1 MKKRAILFAMNE
13 YRTSNSILAG
23 KLPATVN
30 DVKTLNKKL
39 KQLNFDTEEYVD
51 LTLKDFK
58 SKLKSFAQEAP
69 CDSLNIVYFSG
80 HGGHSRGE
88 NYIYPVD
95 FGVNLD
101 EKNSIED
108 SAYNIRNISDEFK
121 REVKLIIIVDACRTN
136 LTPEY
141 SSNYSEMS
149 ASKNTYIAYATK
161 FDEPSICNSKMSF
174 FTESL
179 CENILTPNISI
190 DELFISVRASLYLKY
205 NKQISNSINGLMES
219 ITLNFQL
226 HKDDIGKAIVEFV
239 DKFGDMYI
247 DKFGC
252 FAGDDLIFIDVA
264 QYYGISVLDA
274 IYKFEVF
281 DSQRYNI
288 TMSLTEDHRKLIAFW
303 GMLNNGLK
311 QDEFYTWQYRG
322 RPIRLGEIPP
332 LPFDMQKPM
341 PDEERKI
348 EVDFSIKCVGKSIE
362 INTNLPDNFELY
374 GEINGVNKFNGIEV
388 KNGKAYIPI
397 PDKNM
402 KIEQLDM
409 YSVIATVSGVDMKV
423 VGDRCRNLVGKF
435 VKFDPINGNGI
446 EYHYKSK

>member
-13 YRTSNSILAG
+13 YKASNSIRAG
-23 KLPATVN
+23 NLPATIN
-30 DVKTLNKKL
+30 DVKTLNKRL
-39 KQLNFDTEEYVD
+39 NQLNFETKEYID
-51 LTLKDFK
+51 LTLKEFK
-58 SKLKSFAQEAP
+58 SKLELFAKEAP

-88 NYIYPVD
+88 NYLYSVD
-95 FGVNLD
+95 FGINLD
-101 EKNSIED
+101 EGKSIED
-108 SAYNIRNISDEFK
+108 SAYNIRNFSNEFK

-149 ASKNTYIAYATK
+149 ALKNTYIAYATQ
-161 FDEPSICNSKMSF
+161 FDEPSMCTPKMSF

-219 ITLNFQL
+219 ITLNSQL
-226 HKDDIGKAIVEFV
+226 QEDDIGKAIVEFV

-247 DKFGC
+247 DKFGY
-252 FAGDDLIFIDVA
+252 FAGDDLVFIDAA

-274 IYKFEVF
+274 IYKFQIL
-281 DSQRYNI
+281 DSQRCNV
-288 TMSLTEDHRKLIAFW
+288 TTNLTEDHRKLIAFW

-311 QDEFYTWQYRG
+311 QDEFYTWEYRG

-332 LPFDMQKPM
+332 LPIDMQKPI
-341 PDEERKI
+341 PDEKRKI
-348 EVDFSIKCVGKSIE
+348 EVNFSIRYVGKGIE
-362 INTNLPDNFELY
+362 IDTNLPDNFRFY
-374 GEINGVNKFNGIEV
+374 GEINRSSKFNNIEV

-397 PDKNM
+397 ADENM

-409 YSVIATVSGVDMKV
+409 YSVLATVSGVDMKI
-423 VGDRCRNLVGKF
+423 VGDRCRNLVGEF
-435 VKFDPINGNGI
+435 VQFNPINGNRV
-446 EYHYKSK
+446 EFHYKCK

>member
-13 YRTSNSILAG
+13 YKDSKSIRAG
-23 KLPATVN
+23 NLPATVN
-30 DVKTLNKKL
+30 DVKTLSKKL
-39 KQLNFDTEEYVD
+39 KQLDFETKEYVD
-51 LTLKDFK
+51 LTLKEFK
-58 SKLKSFAQEAP
+58 NELELFAENAP

-88 NYIYPVD
+88 NYLYSVD
-95 FGVNLD
+95 FGINLD
-101 EKNSIED
+101 EKKSIED
-108 SAYNIRNISDEFK
+108 SAYNIRNFSNEFK

-136 LTPEY
+136 LTPQY
-141 SSNYSEMS
+141 CNDYSEMS
-149 ASKNTYIAYATK
+149 ASKNTYIAYATQ
-161 FDEPSICNSKMSF
+161 FDEPSICTTKMSF
-174 FTESL
+174 FTASL

-190 DELFISVRASLYLKY
+190 DRLFTSVRASLYLKY

-219 ITLNFQL
+219 ITLNSQL
-226 HKDDIGKAIVEFV
+226 QEDDIGKAVVEFV

-247 DKFGC
+247 DKFGY
-252 FAGDDLIFIDVA
+252 FAGDDLVFIDAA

-274 IYKFEVF
+274 IYKFQVL
-281 DSQRYNI
+281 DSQRCHV
-288 TMSLTEDHRKLIAFW
+288 TMNLTEDHMKLISFW

-332 LPFDMQKPM
+332 LPIDMQKPI

-348 EVDFSIKCVGKSIE
+348 EVDFSFKCVGKGIE
-362 INTNLPDNFELY
+362 INTNLPDNFKFY
-374 GEINGVNKFNGIEV
+374 GEINGNGKFNNIEV

-397 PDKNM
+397 SDKNM
-402 KIEQLDM
+402 KVEQLDIH
-409 YSVIATVSGVDMKV
+409 SVLATVSGVDMKI

-435 VKFDPINGNGI
+435 VQFSPIHGNRV
-446 EYHYKSK
+446 EVHYKFK

>member
-1 MKKRAILFAMNE
+1 MKKRAILFAMND
-13 YRTSNSILAG
+13 YKASNSVRAG

-39 KQLNFDTEEYVD
+39 KQLNFDTKEYVD
-51 LTLKDFK
+51 LTLKEFK
-58 SKLKSFAQEAP
+58 SKLEAFAQDAP

-88 NYIYPVD
+88 NYLYSVD
-95 FGVNLD
+95 FGINLD
-101 EKNSIED
+101 KKNSIED
-108 SAYNIRNISDEFK
+108 SAYNIRNVSNVFK

-136 LTPEY
+136 LTPQY

-149 ASKNTYIAYATK
+149 ASKNTYIAYATQ
-161 FDEPSICNSKMSF
+161 FDEPSMCTSKMSF

-190 DELFISVRASLYLKY
+190 DKLFIDVRASLYLKY
-205 NKQISNSINGLMES
+205 SKQISNSINGLMES
-219 ITLNFQL
+219 VILNYQVI
-226 HKDDIGKAIVEFV
+226 KDDIGQAIVEFV
-239 DKFGDMYI
+239 DKFGNMYI
-247 DKFGC
+247 NKFGC
-252 FAGDDLIFIDVA
+252 FAGDDLIFIDAA

-274 IYKFEVF
+274 IYKFGVLDE
-281 DSQRYNI
+281 QRCNI
-288 TMSLTEDHRKLIAFW
+288 TTNLAEDHRKLIAFW
-303 GMLNNGLK
+303 RMLNNGLK

-332 LPFDMQKPM
+332 LPFDMQKPI
-341 PDEERKI
+341 PDEEGKI
-348 EVDFSIKCVGKSIE
+348 EVDFFIRCVGKSIE
-362 INTNLPDNFELY
+362 VNTNLPDNFKLY
-374 GEINGVNKFNGIEV
+374 GEINRVNKFNNIEV

-397 PDKNM
+397 PDENM

-409 YSVIATVSGVDMKV
+409 YSVLATVSGVDMKV

-435 VKFDPINGNGI
+435 VKFNPINGNRI